1 MSTGS
6 PSSRWSRWR
15 NRLGWL
21 PAHDVVIAVAMAALC
36 LYYVVTPGVF
46 QGKASGDGWFGFN
59 YLRAIFFHG
68 TLDMKAALPE
78 FLPFFGVSGPGHH
91 MPNRCPFGPVIV
103 WAPFYVVALGLQ
115 WLGTLVHLGGP
126 GNGATPFEAAFT
138 GLGTLA
144 GVLVGW
150 RALYV
155 LLERRF
161 GRAAARV
168 GSIGAI
174 WGTPIVWYAV
184 TQPFY
189 QHGLAFCFVALLVE
203 RWDAW
208 RAAPPSPWRFAVL
221 GLLGGLAMTMRAQE
235 VFYLLIPGV
244 QALWHVAR
252 GGDRRRWLLSGVAL
266 SVAAFVA
273 FLPQLLVWRYYS
285 GSMFTPAQVEPLRW
299 REPFVIV
306 SLFSTRGGLFPWSPI
321 AYAATL
327 GFVWLRRAPALA
339 GALLGVFALEI
350 YLVSSAWVV
359 TGGYGYGARRL
370 SESMAP
376 VIALGLALLWA
387 RLASRLLARRLIV
400 AFALL
405 CVTLNVAAM
414 ELMRAHRI
422 ASSGAYA
429 RPAEYMLNEELK
441 APRWLGRLF
450 GTIGYPFVQPVG
462 WLFAL
467 WHHVPVPTFEGLVG
481 NFFLDRDGQWFQVQ
495 AHELPLGAN
504 ARGYVVA
511 GVDYAP
517 KSLRVIG
524 PMRLLLPLFAKEPIG
539 VNLDATL
546 SDPACGGCAATWN
559 GVSVP
564 VRPQPGRVHLDVPV
578 APVRAGLNELRLT
591 LPAGTQLTK
600 ISFESF
606 TQWWR

>member
-1 MSTGS
+1 
-6 PSSRWSRWR
+6 
-15 NRLGWL
+15 
-21 PAHDVVIAVAMAALC
+21 VIAVAMAALC
-36 LYYVVTPGVF
+36 LYYVFTPGVF

-68 TLDMKAALPE
+68 TLDMKSALPE

-91 MPNRCPFGPVIV
+91 MPNRCPFGPVMV

-115 WLGTLVHLGGP
+115 WLGALLHLGP
-126 GNGATPFEAAFT
+126 VGNGATTFEATFT

-155 LLERRF
+155 MLARHF
-161 GRAAARV
+161 GRGAARV
-168 GSIGAI
+168 GSIAAI
-174 WGTPIVWYAV
+174 WGTPIAWYAV

-189 QHGLAFCFVALLVE
+189 QHGLAFCFVALLIE

-208 RAAPPSPWRFAVL
+208 RVEPPSPRRFAVL

-235 VFYLLIPGV
+235 VFYVFIPGI
-244 QALWHVAR
+244 QALWHFTRGPERNGHAAR
-252 GGDRRRWLLSGVAL
+252 HSLASSDSARSAPLAGRKRWLVSGVAL

-285 GSMFTPAQVEPLRW
+285 GSMFEPAQVEPLRW

-321 AYAATL
+321 AYAAAL
-327 GFVWLRRAPALA
+327 GFVWLRRAPVLA

-370 SESMAP
+370 SESAAP
-376 VIALGLALLWA
+376 MIALGVALLWA
-387 RLASRLLARRLIV
+387 QLSSRVWARRLIL
-400 AFALL
+400 AFAFL
-405 CVTLNVAAM
+405 CVTLNLAAM
-414 ELMRAHRI
+414 ELLRAHRI

-429 RPAEYMLNEELK
+429 RPAEYMLTEELK

-450 GTIGYPFVQPVG
+450 GTVGYPFVQPVG

-467 WHHVPVPTFEGLVG
+467 WHHVPVSTFEGLVG

-504 ARGYVVA
+504 ARNYVVA

-517 KSLRVIG
+517 KSLRVTG
-524 PMRLLLPLFAKEPIG
+524 PMRLVLPMFAKEPIG

-546 SDPACGGCAATWN
+546 SDAACTGCTATWN

-564 VRPQPGRVHLDVPV
+564 VRPQAGRVHLDVPV
-578 APVRAGLNELRLT
+578 GPMRAGLNELRLT
-591 LPAGTQLTK
+591 LPSGTQLTK
-600 ISFESF
+600 ISFDSF